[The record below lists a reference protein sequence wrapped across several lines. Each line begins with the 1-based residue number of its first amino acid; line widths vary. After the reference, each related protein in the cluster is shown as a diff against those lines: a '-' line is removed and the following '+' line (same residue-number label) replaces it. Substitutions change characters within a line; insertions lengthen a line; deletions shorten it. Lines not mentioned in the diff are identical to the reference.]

1 MVPATSIQNDKLIL
15 GIQKEKSTPCLLPF
29 MGRGQKIDDDFSVIE
44 QALIHSHQESSH
56 INADDPVIPSP
67 FFDHQN
73 IPKTTFNGVDH
84 IS

>member
-1 MVPATSIQNDKLIL
+1 
-15 GIQKEKSTPCLLPF
+15 